1 MAGKRKVAF
10 WALGI
15 FFLSGVLVA
24 AGLVVRLNRRH
35 RLPLT
40 LKGAVIKQDSDTQ
53 KQSPIANVAV
63 VSVDGLATQNA
74 ESDFSG
80 GFSLTMRPGV
90 KMGQHIRLAFRHP
103 DFQPLDLDGPLSSE
117 LYVVTMIPLH
127 GEVEAKLNESEIEV
141 GNVRVRYSI
150 ATMTTE
156 NIGTEVKT
164 FQVVNS
170 ANVPCYDKIPCSPDG
185 KWKAE
190 IGSLALDAGQR
201 HF

>member
-15 FFLSGVLVA
+15 FLLSGVLVA

-90 KMGQHIRLAFRHP
+90 KMGQRIRLAFRHP

-156 NIGTEVKT
+156 NIGYRGE
-164 FQVVNS
+164 
-170 ANVPCYDKIPCSPDG
+170 NVSSCKFC
-185 KWKAE
+185 KR
-190 IGSLALDAGQR
+190 SLL
-201 HF
+201 